1 MNEKAKTTNPARAPI
16 ALSGSGTH
24 VAPSAA
30 RAGSGR
36 LDAARAM
43 TTDALKA
50 AWDAFDADAERG
62 GRGYYWPGT
71 GPHVEDVHRVL
82 NERGEGEY
90 CAV

>member
-1 MNEKAKTTNPARAPI
+1 
-16 ALSGSGTH
+16 
-24 VAPSAA
+24 
-30 RAGSGR
+30 
-36 LDAARAM
+36 M